1 MADTPTISWRK
12 LATAA
17 AKETDTNKLIELVHQ
32 LCDSLDRSDER
43 VTVLESEKARG
54 EVAKVD

>member
-1 MADTPTISWRK
+1 MADTPTLSWRK

-17 AKETDTNKLIELVHQ
+17 SKETDTTKLIELVHQ

-43 VTVLESEKARG
+43 VTLLEREDARG
-54 EVAKVD
+54 EVAEVD